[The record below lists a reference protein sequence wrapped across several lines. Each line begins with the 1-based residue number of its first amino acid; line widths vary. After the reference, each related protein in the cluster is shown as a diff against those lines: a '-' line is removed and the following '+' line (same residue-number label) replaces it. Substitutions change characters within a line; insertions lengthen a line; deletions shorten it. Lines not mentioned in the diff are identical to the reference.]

1 MTRIDPNRIQVLLS
15 QSFDSARAP
24 GQLGGRAVQMGQSEV
39 SRIQPSASGFIN
51 KVKSLYDRGIR
62 EQRAEEGITRGVKNV
77 DKSLVKLL
85 DAMNPAKGDIN
96 LAKIQRH
103 LEALPSSTRSATSRG
118 VDYNEL
124 IEARLK
130 QHIGKLGNDEL
141 YELSMVN
148 RSSLFHLTQK
158 SERLESSL
166 LSSGRERKIVN
177 FGKEQLEKLDAVFSK
192 ELDDRKKLQEC
203 GFGVDQI
210 VNFKFKEAGFGVDQI
225 VDFRRA
231 GGTPEEVSTFK
242 EVGFSIDQMVSFR
255 RAGGKSEDIK
265 AFKQEGFGVDQMVLY
280 AGFAVTEAKSLK
292 SEYQR
297 LDIPVNEKTLVRD
310 FKASNLKESMTK
322 LGSGVANEVY
332 KGVYQMPDGS
342 SYTGVFKEESKFAK
356 NYFKAM
362 PASGISLA
370 NQNAGRRN
378 IASHALNDLLGFD
391 VVTRAEFGMNNDKK
405 LGIVMELAHG
415 QPGKQAKQEVFDDP
429 VIRRELTK
437 LQWLDSLAAQVDR
450 HPENYLIETH
460 ADGRGKRVIGI
471 DNDMSF
477 GKKITD
483 PNDISKSHDSNFNG
497 LEMPPIIDTKMAE
510 AFMKLTP
517 ENLEASLS
525 GLLDDKEIDAA
536 KKRLTGIQKHID
548 GLSKAGCVISPDQWG
563 SEKVG
568 ELLSDKTKSYVARDR
583 HYVELFKPKATVN
596 IQQS

>member
-1 MTRIDPNRIQVLLS
+1 MARKRILLFPGILAVTRIDPNRIQVLLS
-15 QSFDSARAP
+15 QSFDSARVP
-24 GQLGGRAVQMGQSEV
+24 GQLGGRSVQVGQAEA
-39 SRIQPSASGFIN
+39 SRVQPSASGFIN
-51 KVKSLYDRGIR
+51 KVKSLYDRDIR
-62 EQRAEEGITRGVKNV
+62 QQRAEEGVTRGVKNV

-141 YELSMVN
+141 YELFKVN
-148 RSSLFHLTQK
+148 QSSLSHLTQK

-166 LSSGRERKIVN
+166 LSSGREQKIVN
-177 FGKEQLEKLDAVFSK
+177 FDKNQLERLDAIFSK
-192 ELDDRKKLQEC
+192 ERDEREKH
-203 GFGVDQI
+203 
-210 VNFKFKEAGFGVDQI
+210 KEAGFSDDQM
-225 VDFRRA
+225 VNFRRA